1 MTPSPLPW
9 YWPLL
14 GGLMIGASAGAYLV
28 LAGRIAGISGLLA
41 RTLGL
46 PGDGGRGL
54 AALFLAGLA
63 TASGLAL
70 AVKPIPLPA
79 LSADGTMVLV
89 LAGLLVGYGTRLGAG
104 CTSGHGVCGLGRAS
118 PRSVV
123 ATVVF
128 MLMGM
133 ATATLVRTVAGGGP

>member
-1 MTPSPLPW
+1 MTPSPLAW

-70 AVKPIPLPA
+70 AVRPIPLPA
-79 LSADGTMVLV
+79 LSADGTMV

>member
-1 MTPSPLPW
+1 MTPSPLAW

-70 AVKPIPLPA
+70 AVRPIPLPA